1 MQGAVDKIRCV
12 EGRLEVATSV
22 NPDQTAQKDT
32 LICVYKICHLNCTFK
47 KPYGD

>member
-22 NPDQTAQKDT
+22 NPDQTALKDT